1 MNRPPLRILVM
12 GRPTS
17 GKTVFSRVLSEAIG
31 CPMIDADDVRR
42 EANDWDFSIAG
53 RERQAERMRTQAD
66 AEGGVVVANF
76 VCPTERTRAIFDPHF
91 LIFLDLPGKSPYAD
105 TDALFQPPQF
115 YDLRVSNYL
124 QHERIRERA
133 DDVMRGLPQGY
144 VIGRFQPW
152 HIGHQRLAEE
162 AIRRHGL
169 VTIHV
174 RAAQRSESNPHNFAG
189 IRWRIDAAMAS
200 RGVPRCAYRVEK
212 AANVAGVY
220 YGRDVGY
227 TVERVHLPAEVEAV
241 SATDIRAGVLTKRQA
256 GDTVAP

>member
-1 MNRPPLRILVM
+1 MNRPPLRVLVM

-17 GKTVFSRVLSEAIG
+17 GKTTLARLLAETIG
-31 CPMIDADDVRR
+31 CPMIDADEVRR
-42 EANDWDFSIAG
+42 EANDWDFSTTG
-53 RERQAERMRTQAD
+53 RERQAKRMRDKAD
-66 AEGGVVVANF
+66 AVGGVVVANF
-76 VCPTERTRAIFDPHF
+76 VCPTSSTRAIFDAHY
-91 LIFLDLPGKSPYAD
+91 LIYLDLPGKSPYAD

-124 QHERIRERA
+124 AYDNIRERA
-133 DDVMRGLPQGY
+133 DDVLRGLPQGY

-152 HIGHQRLAEE
+152 HIGHQMIAEE

-174 RAAQRSESNPHNFAG
+174 RAAQRGESNPHNFAG
-189 IRWRIDAAMAS
+189 VARRIHAAMAS

-227 TVERVHLPAEVEAV
+227 TVERVHLAPEVEAV
-241 SATDIRAGVLTKRQA
+241 RASDIRAPKKVV
-256 GDTVAP
+256 DSP

>member
-17 GKTVFSRVLSEAIG
+17 GKTVFSRVLSETIG

-42 EANDWDFSIAG
+42 EANDWDFSITG
-53 RERQAERMRTQAD
+53 RERQAERMRMQAD

-105 TDALFQPPQF
+105 TDALFRPPQF
-115 YDLRVSNYL
+115 YDMRVHDYATY
-124 QHERIRERA
+124 ERIRERA

-152 HIGHQRLAEE
+152 HIGHQMLAEE

-189 IRWRIDAAMAS
+189 IRRRIDAAMAS

-227 TVERVHLPAEVEAV
+227 TVERVRLPAEVEAV
-241 SATDIRAGVLTKRQA
+241 RATDIREAKKVVDK
-256 GDTVAP
+256 P